1 MTCKPC
7 RASAVLFTILI
18 LLIAITPAWAQN
30 LLDKTITLKANNQ
43 PLRSVL
49 NDISKQGNFYF
60 SYNSKLINGDQL
72 VSINA
77 QQTPVKQVLDQFF
90 QGSCQYREDGS
101 HIILQ
106 PQGKEKIY
114 TLSGY
119 ITDGATG
126 SRIGNTSVYE
136 KQQLASSL
144 TNEQGYFKMRLKS
157 KYPEV
162 VVSISKEWYKDTSI
176 TITPGMDQELH
187 ITMMP
192 IRNVPLP
199 EVTVSANE
207 QKQSDNVD
215 ETWLG
220 KLFLSSRQKVQS
232 VNLRKYFVDKPY
244 QFSAIPGA
252 GTHGKMSGQVVNK
265 FSFNLLGGYTAGVDG
280 FELAG
285 LFNIDRKDVQYAQV
299 AGVFNVVG
307 GDMRGGQVAGI
318 LNLVLDSVEGASVAG
333 AAGFIK
339 GDLQGTQVNGIY
351 SQTSGDVEGVQVAGA
366 FNIAL
371 GNVTGVQA
379 SGIGNYTNKNVNGTQ
394 VSTYVNICRRQVEG
408 VQAGVFVNV
417 ARKVK
422 GVQASVFLNI
432 AGKVKG
438 AQIAFVNIADSSD
451 GYSIGF
457 LNLVKNG
464 YHKLAVYNNEV
475 LPINFALKTG
485 NAHFYTILTG
495 GLSPDAAKKGYL
507 MGYGFG
513 SDIRITKRLSVAAEI
528 TTEYLFLGD
537 WEQRSML
544 NRVQPVFNY
553 KVSNLITVF
562 GGPAYSVYYH
572 GPVVGTEGYMNAVPA
587 AINNTHSFSNNVNG
601 WFGWNIGISFF

>member
-1 MTCKPC
+1 MTFRPR
-7 RASAVLFTILI
+7 RAKEIIFTIFI
-18 LLIAITPAWAQN
+18 LLIAAFPAWAQN
-30 LLDKTITLKANNQ
+30 LLDKPVSLNASNQ

-49 NDISKQGNFYF
+49 NDISKQGGFYF
-60 SYNSKLINGDQL
+60 SYNSKLVNGDQL
-72 VSINA
+72 VTISV
-77 QQTPVKQVLDQFF
+77 QQVPVKQVLDQLL
-90 QGSCQYREDGS
+90 QGNCQYREDGN

-106 PQGKEKIY
+106 PQGKEKVY

-119 ITDGATG
+119 IVDGATG
-126 SRIGNTSVYE
+126 TRIGNTSVYE

-157 KYPEV
+157 KYPEA

-176 TITPGMDQELH
+176 TITPGMDQELQ

-199 EVTVSANE
+199 EVTVSANDQ
-207 QKQSDNVD
+207 QKPNDVD
-215 ETWLG
+215 ETWFG

-252 GTHGKMSGQVVNK
+252 GTHGRMSGQVVNK
-265 FSFNLLGGYTAGVDG
+265 FSFNLIGGYTAGVNG

-285 LFNIDRKDVQYAQV
+285 LFNIDKKDVQYAQV
-299 AGVFNVVG
+299 AGVFNAVG
-307 GDMRGGQVAGI
+307 GNMRGGQVAGI

-333 AAGFIK
+333 AGGFIK
-339 GDLQGTQVNGIY
+339 GDLKGTQVSGLYN
-351 SQTSGDVEGVQVAGA
+351 QTSGNVEGVQVAGA
-366 FNIAL
+366 FNVAL
-371 GNVTGVQA
+371 GNVKGVQA
-379 SGIGNYTNKNVNGTQ
+379 SVIGNYTNKNVEGTQ
-394 VSTYVNICRRQVEG
+394 VSAYINVCRREVEG
-408 VQAGVFVNV
+408 VQASVFVNV

-422 GVQASVFLNI
+422 GVQVALINV
-432 AGKVKG
+432 
-438 AQIAFVNIADSSD
+438 ADSSE

-464 YHKLAVYNNEV
+464 YHKLCVYNNEV

-485 NAHFYTILTG
+485 NTHFYTILTG
-495 GLSPDAAKKGYL
+495 GLSPDAANKGYL

-513 SDIRITKRLSVAAEI
+513 SEMKITKRLTIAAEL
-528 TTEYLFLGD
+528 TTQYLFLGD
-537 WEQRSML
+537 WEQRSLL
-544 NRVQPVFNY
+544 NRIQPVFNY
-553 KVSNLITVF
+553 KISKLITVF

-572 GPVVGTEGYMNAVPA
+572 SPVVGTERYMNEVPSA
-587 AINNTHSFSNNVNG
+587 LYQTHSFSEHVNG